1 MRFVLLMALREIRAS
16 WRRLLFFFVCVAIG
30 VGAIVALR
38 SMIQTV
44 RNGLTRESRSLLAAD
59 VAIGT
64 NRPWTP
70 EVRGDL
76 EQRLGAAPILARQ
89 ETVDVVTMV
98 RPPDGKGEAVARMV
112 ELRGVEAGFPFYGT
126 VRLQDGQPFS
136 HALLA
141 NRGALVRPELLT
153 QLGIVVGDELLV
165 GGKPFT
171 IRGVIAQEP
180 GRRVGAF
187 SFGSRVM
194 VDLADLKTTGLLAF
208 GSRANYQILLKM
220 NEAGVQPLVEEL
232 RRAFRSRFVGVRSF
246 RSTEDQIGDDLQRA
260 ENYLSLVGFVILVLG
275 GIGVWSVTRVFVRQ
289 KIRSVAILKC
299 LGATTRQVLAAYVL
313 QVVFLGLTGS
323 LIGVALAAAGLAAVP
338 ERIGASFGTTEYH
351 LTASAVWQGV
361 SVGLLVSLLF
371 SLVPLLEVR
380 SVKPLLLLR
389 GGTTGALPG
398 PAGYPGWWTMAGMR
412 ARLAQVDWTQ
422 ALAAVVVAAALVGVA
437 GWQAASL
444 RVGLIVCAGFAGV
457 ALLLHLVSS
466 GIVYAVRPVARTTYF
481 PLRHAV
487 LNLGRP
493 GNQTRVIL
501 LAVGIGSFFVIGIR
515 SLQTNLLQQF
525 SLELSSGG
533 ADMFLIEILP
543 NQVTRVR
550 AFLDARKAPAAGPPQ
565 LIPVLRARVTSVR
578 GSAANLESIEEVR
591 RQGIGREYTITYRDH
606 LQPNEKVVDGAFWSP
621 SAASGQAGQAARAGQ
636 PAVPQEQAAEPQDA
650 QPAEVSVEKGLSDRA
665 RIRLGDTIRFDV
677 AGRVLEAR
685 VTSLREV
692 QWEDARSG
700 GFMFVFRPGPLA
712 TAPQT
717 WVGILKAP
725 EEPSDRGRFQRDL
738 VAQFPNVSV
747 IDLREVLA
755 TVKTAVDNVTLAI
768 SIVGGIALVS
778 GVLILAGAVAMTK
791 FQRVYEAAILRTLGA
806 STRML
811 SAMLALEY
819 GGLGLLAGVVG
830 GAGAMVLTWGV
841 SRYVLDIPWRPAP
854 GLAAAGALITMAL
867 VGMVGVTSSYDVL
880 RKKPLG
886 ALRAE

>member
-1 MRFVLLMALREIRAS
+1 MTFVLLMALREIRAS

-44 RNGLTRESRSLLAAD
+44 RGGLMRESRALIAAD

-64 NRPWTP
+64 NRPWP
-70 EVRGDL
+70 DDVRADL
-76 EQRLGAAPILARQ
+76 EKRIAASPVIARQ
-89 ETVDVVTMV
+89 ETVEVATMV
-98 RPPDGKGEAVARMV
+98 RPAEGTGAAVARMV
-112 ELRGVEAGFPFYGT
+112 ELRGVEPGFPFYGK
-126 VRLQDGQPFS
+126 VLMQDGTAFT
-136 HALLA
+136 HGLLA
-141 NRGALVRPELLT
+141 DRGALVRPELLA
-153 QLGIVVGDELLV
+153 QLGLSVGDALLV
-165 GGKPFT
+165 GGVPFT
-171 IRGVIAQEP
+171 IRGVISDEP

-187 SFGSRVM
+187 SFGSRVL
-194 VDLADLKTTGLLAF
+194 VDLADLKKTGLLSF

-220 NEAGVQPLVEEL
+220 NEPDVEPLVRDV
-232 RRAFRSRFVGVRSF
+232 RRDFRTRFVNARSF

-323 LIGVALAAAGLAAVP
+323 ALGVALAGAALQAIPAN
-338 ERIGASFGTTEYH
+338 IGAALGAAKYS

-380 SVKPLLLLR
+380 RVKPLLLLR
-389 GGTTGALPG
+389 GGG
-398 PAGYPGWWTMAGMR
+398 PAGLAGPSAHPAWWTIAGLR
-412 ARLAQVDWTQ
+412 ARLAALDWTQ
-422 ALAAVVVAAALVGVA
+422 VGAAALVALALVAVA

-444 RVGLIVCAGFAGV
+444 KVGAIVCAGFAGV
-457 ALLLHLVSS
+457 ALVLHIVST
-466 GIVYAVRPVARTTYF
+466 GVVRAVRPLARLQYF

-487 LNLGRP
+487 LSLARP

-501 LAVGIGSFFVIGIR
+501 LAVGIGSFFVIGVR
-515 SLQTNLLQQF
+515 SLQSNLLQQF

-543 NQVTRVR
+543 PQVEPVR
-550 AFLDARKAPAAGPPQ
+550 AFLEKRKASGAETPR
-565 LIPVLRARVTSVR
+565 LLPVLRARVTGVR
-578 GSAANLESIEEVR
+578 GRNTNLDSFDDVR
-591 RQGIGREYTITYRDH
+591 RQGSLAREYTITYRDH
-606 LQPNEKVVDGAFWSP
+606 LEANEKVIDGTFWG
-621 SAASGQAGQAARAGQ
+621 AAAAPT
-636 PAVPQEQAAEPQDA
+636 PAADDGS
-650 QPAEVSVEKGLSDRA
+650 PAEVSIEKSIHERF
-665 RIRLGDTIRFDV
+665 RIDVGDTVRFDV
-677 AGRVLEAR
+677 VGRPIEAR
-685 VTSLREV
+685 VTSVRAV

-700 GFMFVFRPGPLA
+700 GFMFVFRPGPFA
-712 TAPQT
+712 HAPQT

-725 EEPSDRGRFQRDL
+725 EDPAERGRFQRDL
-738 VAQFPNVSV
+738 VAQFPNISA
-747 IDLREVLA
+747 IDLREVLT

-768 SIVGGIALVS
+768 SIVGGIALLS

-811 SAMLALEY
+811 GTMLALEY
-819 GGLGLLAGVVG
+819 GVLGLLAGAVG
-830 GAGAMVLTWGV
+830 GAGAIALTWAV
-841 SRYVLDIPWRPAP
+841 SRHVLDIPWHPAP
-854 GLAAAGALITMAL
+854 GLAAAGAFITTAL
-867 VGMVGVTSSYDVL
+867 VGIVGVTSSYDVL

-886 ALRAE
+886 TLRAE